1 MQSWFRKN
9 SQVIGIVGVLALI
22 VGFSLGKPPGACSV
36 PPAPGDDVS
45 SATNKQTVTKRN
57 DTSSEQNE
65 KGEQTMT
72 TVVQAQPKVE
82 YANESNFDQLV
93 LRSDLPVLV
102 DFYADWCGPCRM
114 IAPVLEELAKETPD
128 ARIVKVDVDQA
139 SRLAARYRVSSIP
152 NLIVFKDGD
161 IATRHVGLASKAQL
175 KAMLSQD

>member
-22 VGFSLGKPPGACSV
+22 GGFWLGKPPGACSV
-36 PPAPGDDVS
+36 PPAADDDVS
-45 SATNKQTVTKRN
+45 SETNKQTVTERQN
-57 DTSSEQNE
+57 TSSEQNE

-93 LRSDLPVLV
+93 LKSDLPVLV
-102 DFYADWCGPCRM
+102 DFYAEWCGPCRM
-114 IAPVLEELAKETPD
+114 ISPVLEELAKETPD

-139 SRLAARYRVSSIP
+139 SQLAARYGVSSIP
-152 NLIVFKDGD
+152 NLIAFKDGE
-161 IATRHVGLASKAQL
+161 IVGQHVGLANKAQL
-175 KAMLSQD
+175 KALLSRN